1 MLRSELLGDYEPTA
15 PLAQILR
22 EHLAGSTDDVAFVEA
37 GAHYI
42 TLEPGET
49 IVSTC
54 TFQNMGSRT
63 VGFGTSTDQ
72 EMCYQFAVSYPAHAL
87 DNGVISLIG
96 ASNTCW
102 QFGE

>member
-1 MLRSELLGDYEPTA
+1 MKSVVVRTNGMMEEVFNKPFSNTSQLQY
-15 PLAQILR
+15 
-22 EHLAGSTDDVAFVEA
+22 DVDV
-37 GAHYI
+37 
-42 TLEPGET
+42 TLQPNDK

-54 TFQNMGSRT
+54 TFHNDGVGA

-96 ASNTCW
+96 ATNTCW